1 MYRGKQTW
9 LRPLELDDIE
19 KYRQW
24 INDPALLPLV
34 DRVRPVS
41 SIEHRVWYESMIND
55 PCCVIFAIETVV
67 GRRFI
72 GCIWLFGI
80 NHRHGNA
87 EVRIIIGDQKY
98 WGRHLGKEVI
108 ALLAQFAFKQLN
120 LHKLYAY
127 VLADNAR
134 ALRSFEQA
142 GFSREGVL
150 KKERYVAGAYVDVV
164 RMGMVKRD

>member
-1 MYRGKQTW
+1 
-9 LRPLELDDIE
+9 LELDDIE

-24 INDPALLPLV
+24 INDPELLPLV
-34 DRVRPVS
+34 DRVLPVS
-41 SIEHRVWYESMIND
+41 AMEHRAWYEALIND

-80 NHRHGNA
+80 NYRHGSA

-98 WGRHLGKEVI
+98 RGRHLGKEVI
-108 ALLAQFAFKQLN
+108 SLLAEFAFNQLN

-134 ALRSFEQA
+134 ALHSFEQA
-142 GFSREGVL
+142 GFSREGIL

-164 RMGMVKRD
+164 RLGTVRRD